1 MLLINQTASTK
12 YTLLDIGE
20 KKNGRGGER
29 GSSIKFTDLNEFMG
43 LIVPSRLKMIY
54 VAAVSID

>member
-20 KKNGRGGER
+20 KKRRGGER